1 MLKIIFT
8 VTLKIIHNLFFVD
21 KLNFG
26 KAMILQ
32 KVAFV
37 FLIFLFFEAN
47 SQDKAFDL
55 KQSIEKVLRNH
66 KTILASKTDIEAAKL
81 RIKQSKGGY
90 FPSLDVTANYG
101 HENIIKYGPGNN
113 TQLAARDAT
122 AKITQTLSDF
132 GLTESTVRTSK
143 LSLKQSRALE
153 RQIKNDILL
162 RALTAY
168 LRVIQSRESVKFA
181 KQSVENIKKQTELED
196 AAVSAGG
203 GLTSDV
209 LQAKTQLAGA
219 QARQIQFEGVLD
231 AAKHEFVYIFE
242 TFPRDI
248 ESLKL
253 IKSIFNKLPKTLD
266 EAEKIV
272 LKNNPSLIAARVS
285 TEISKEA
292 INTAR
297 SSLFPKIKGIISHSE
312 KQDFGGIV
320 GFKRESSAKIDFSYP
335 LNLSFSEYAG
345 KDAAVQSYL
354 STQTRIKDQE
364 DMITQM
370 LRTTWD
376 GLSTAQK
383 NAEFLSNQAR
393 ISGEFLELAR
403 TERQAGNRTL
413 LDVLNGE
420 TAFINSQSDAIAA
433 KIEVLINS
441 FTLLSLMGGLTLDN
455 IELVKN

>member
-1 MLKIIFT
+1 
-8 VTLKIIHNLFFVD
+8 
-21 KLNFG
+21 
-26 KAMILQ
+26 MILLKLLVSVILFYSINCYSEEQ
-32 KVAFV
+32 K
-37 FLIFLFFEAN
+37 LFNLKN
-47 SQDKAFDL
+47 SLNSVL
-55 KQSIEKVLRNH
+55 KNH
-66 KTILASKTDIEAAKL
+66 KTILATGTDIKAAKL
-81 RIKQSKGGY
+81 RVRQSKGGF

-113 TQLAARDAT
+113 TQLTARDAT
-122 AKITQTLSDF
+122 AKLTQTITDF
-132 GLTESTVRTSK
+132 GLTKSTVKTSK
-143 LSLKQSRALE
+143 LSLKQTRALE
-153 RQIKNDILL
+153 NQIKNDVLL
-162 RALTAY
+162 RAITAY
-168 LRVIQSRESVKFA
+168 LRVIQSRESVKYA
-181 KQSVENIKKQTELED
+181 EQSVKNIKKQTELED

-219 QARQIQFEGVLD
+219 QARLIQFGGVLD
-231 AAKHEFVYIFE
+231 SAKHEFVYIFGD
-242 TFPRDI
+242 FPQDLD
-248 ESLKL
+248 SLRL
-253 IKSIFNKLPKTLD
+253 TKSVFEKLPKSID
-266 EAEKIV
+266 DAEKIV
-272 LKNNPSLIAARVS
+272 IKNNPSLIAARIS
-285 TEISKEA
+285 TDISKEA

-297 SSLFPKIKGIISHSE
+297 ASLFPKIKGIVSHSE

-376 GLSTAQK
+376 GLDTAQK
-383 NAEFLSNQAR
+383 NAEFLTNQAR

-403 TERQAGNRTL
+403 KERQAGNRTL

-441 FTLLSLMGGLTLDN
+441 YTLLSLMGGLSLN
-455 IELVKN
+455 SIELASQ